1 MTAESETKMKE
12 AMTAYERA
20 MNTPAFI
27 LDFTEK
33 LYQEYQIWFLTT
45 DSEDKSVSKF
55 IEQRFSDVA
64 F

>member
-1 MTAESETKMKE
+1 MTHEAEMKMEE
-12 AMTAYERA
+12 AMTAYEHA

-27 LDFTEK
+27 LDFTEQ

-45 DSEDKSVSKF
+45 DSDDKSVSKF
-55 IEQRFSDVA
+55 IEQRFSNVA